1 SETLDKIAHCA
12 TERRGYLMCGIAG
25 LVYRRAALGMPA
37 IDTLLAMAG
46 PLRHRGPDEY
56 GIYRD
61 QRAGLAHA
69 RLSIVDLATGQQPQS
84 NEDGSWWI
92 VFNGEIFNYIELREQ
107 LVAKG
112 HAFRTRSDTEVIIH
126 AYEEWGD

>member
-1 SETLDKIAHCA
+1 
-12 TERRGYLMCGIAG
+12 MCGIAG
-25 LVYRRAALGMPA
+25 LVYRRADLGTPG

-46 PLRHRGPDEY
+46 SLRHRGPDEY